1 MMRRSV
7 LRVKWHIRVSDAIFH
22 RPFLKFVVKRAFE
35 ENNIFL
41 FQNHYTILYHIRILN
56 LRFRHLSFRPTNSH

>member
-22 RPFLKFVVKRAFE
+22 RPFLKLRVKIKDEYNTFFVIV
-35 ENNIFL
+35 
-41 FQNHYTILYHIRILN
+41 H
-56 LRFRHLSFRPTNSH
+56 